1 MNIDIS
7 KTGQEVRA
15 FARQVAA
22 IRAEIEHTKGKI
34 QDIIFAPLCKA
45 EIFERLEA
53 YAIKQEKLWD
63 DHSKSVLENI
73 RLSHD
78 QSKFDHE
85 LHRRPFFTEPPNHVV
100 GVRLEAQFFGIFG
113 AENLMTVLQEKYDSF
128 GFDEEGLHTSKRP
141 EKIAELERHIEKLR
155 KKEAAMIEAAANAG
169 LNIS

>member
-63 DHSKSVLENI
+63 DHSN
-73 RLSHD
+73 
-78 QSKFDHE
+78 
-85 LHRRPFFTEPPNHVV
+85 RPLKNPPVS
-100 GVRLEAQFFGIFG
+100 L
-113 AENLMTVLQEKYDSF
+113 
-128 GFDEEGLHTSKRP
+128 P
-141 EKIAELERHIEKLR
+141 
-155 KKEAAMIEAAANAG
+155 AAAG
-169 LNIS
+169 TI